1 MLIDDDV
8 WVTVRYRL
16 FDAQGDALEPM
27 ERELTYLQGGYGSVF
42 PAIEQALAGH
52 GSGYG
57 TSVHL
62 EPEDSFGDY
71 DPELVR
77 LAPRSRFPDELEVG
91 MTFEG
96 VPGEADEQADE
107 DDGLIYIVT
116 DISDEAVVLDAN
128 HPLAGMA
135 LRFDLRVVGVRA
147 ASEEEIARERA
158 LAEASGGQEDSDS
171 LLRRPSSQSDED
183 FDERLVDDARGF
195 LRAEADDEADDDEA
209 DDEAEDDEAG
219 DAAGDDR
226 PGPGCDAPPQRR
238 LH

>member
-1 MLIDDDV
+1 MLIEDDV

-42 PAIEQALAGH
+42 PGIEHALAGRA
-52 GSGYG
+52 SGYS
-57 TSVHL
+57 TSVRL

-77 LAPRSRFPDELEVG
+77 LAPRARFPDDLEVG

-96 VPGEADEQADE
+96 VPGEEDD
-107 DDGLIYIVT
+107 DDGLMYIVT

-135 LRFDLRVVGVRA
+135 LRFDVRVVGVRA
-147 ASEEEIARERA
+147 ASAEEIAHERA
-158 LAEASGGQEDSDS
+158 LAEASGGEQEHDS
-171 LLRRPSSQSDED
+171 LLRRPASPRDED
-183 FDERLVDDARGF
+183 FDEGIDDDLNGL
-195 LRAEADDEADDDEA
+195 LRAEAHDDEA
-209 DDEAEDDEAG
+209 DDEDEDADDGDEDDRDG
-219 DAAGDDR
+219 RGR
-226 PGPGCDAPPQRR
+226 GAPEHRR